1 MFDALGSLPFI
12 AACLVVL
19 WLVFKLF
26 KWPLKIFWKLFINA
40 VIGFVILFVF
50 NLVGSLFNFTINI
63 NWITSIIT
71 GIFGIPGVI
80 VLAVL
85 TLIGII

>member
-1 MFDALGSLPFI
+1 MFSALGSIPYI
-12 AACLVVL
+12 AICLLVL
-19 WLVFKLF
+19 WLVFKIF
-26 KWPLKIFWKLFINA
+26 KWPLKMFWKLLKNA

-50 NLVGSLFNFTINI
+50 NIIGSLFDFTIAI

-85 TLIGII
+85 TLLGII

>member
-1 MFDALGSLPFI
+1 MLAALGSLPYI
-12 AACLVVL
+12 AICLVVL
-19 WLVFKLF
+19 WLVFKLL

-50 NLVGSLFNFTINI
+50 NLVGGLFNFTINI